1 MVTAENGV
9 KPNLKDSHMR
19 WMKPILDALKE
30 LGGEASP
37 AEVRERIADDLHLT
51 QEKLAVTRGKT
62 KANKFGNEVAFARN
76 ALVFGG
82 YIDGSER
89 GIWKLT
95 DSGTDVTMTDE
106 LASSLIREQVRYNRE
121 QRAKRTTTDNALG
134 DSGEPEKRYWSYR
147 AGTGAEKWQECL
159 KGSVMMFG
167 YGKIG
172 TLTQYRSQNEIQQAL
187 QDAYEWENKPTNTAH
202 ALWEFVNEINPGD
215 MIVAVDGKRRIIG
228 IGEVQSGYEHYAS
241 DTDDFNHARQVS
253 WTDMS
258 DEYILSEAE
267 KQFHTKMLNEITSN
281 LDMVRQIN
289 DLLDDGTDDTNG
301 DNVSSMVVDSPLPA
315 YTREDFLNEVYVD
328 ERTYDNL
335 VAALARKK
343 NIILMGAPGV
353 GKTFMA
359 KRLAYSIMG
368 EKDSERVEMV
378 QFHQNYSYED
388 FMLGYRPTDTG
399 FELKYGVFY
408 EFCKRAEI
416 DEDRPYYFIIDEIN
430 RGNLSKI
437 FGELFMLMESD
448 KRGLRLQLPYADE
461 LFSIPRNVFII
472 GMMNTADRSLAM
484 IDYAL
489 RRRFAFIEL
498 EPGFD
503 TDGFDA
509 YRRALNSERF
519 NGLIAAV
526 RNLNR
531 RIAEDD
537 SLGKGFRIGHSYFC
551 GLTPDTVNEQT
562 LSGLVEYELIPLLE
576 EYWFDEPEIVK
587 EEADKLRK
595 AIQ

>member
-1 MVTAENGV
+1 MVTAENTGSV
-9 KPNLKDSHMR
+9 LNSYHRKMMGPVLN
-19 WMKPILDALKE
+19 ALRE
-30 LGGEASP
+30 LGGSAARPQVHEQVAK
-37 AEVRERIADDLHLT
+37 DLSISD
-51 QEKLAVTRGKT
+51 QDAKFKKAVD
-62 KANKFGNEVAFARN
+62 FARLT
-76 ALVFGG
+76 LVFGG
-82 YIDGSER
+82 YIEPVTTTGV
-89 GIWKLT
+89 WTLT
-95 DSGTDVTMTDE
+95 DSGRTVDMTAE
-106 LASSLIREQVRYNRE
+106 LASDIIRQRNRYDRE
-121 QRAKRTTTDNALG
+121 QRDRKTVADNALG
-134 DSGEPEKRYWSYR
+134 DSGVPEKKYWSYR
-147 AGTGAEKWQECL
+147 SGSKAERWQSDL
-159 KGSVMMFG
+159 QNSVMLIG
-167 YGKIG
+167 YGAVG
-172 TLTQYRSQNEIQQAL
+172 NLTQYDSKNDIQQAL
-187 QDAYEWENKPTNTAH
+187 QNIYGLSSAPTNVANE
-202 ALWEFVNEINPGD
+202 LWDFVHDMNLGD
-215 MIVAVDGKRRIIG
+215 VIVAVDGHRGILG
-228 IGEVQSGYEHYAS
+228 IGEVSSDYEYHAS
-241 DTDDFNHARQVS
+241 DADDLTHMRQIA
-253 WTDMS
+253 WTD
-258 DEYILSEAE
+258 LSNDHIVMESK
-267 KQFHTKMLNEITSN
+267 KQFHNMTLKEITGN
-281 LDMVRQIN
+281 LDMVHQI
-289 DLLDDGTDDTNG
+289 DALIDDGALNDDDMSDMRT
-301 DNVSSMVVDSPLPA
+301 VEPYS
-315 YTREDFLNEVYVD
+315 REQFLNEVYVD

-368 EKDSERVEMV
+368 EKDSKRVEMV

-399 FELKYGVFY
+399 FELRYGVFY

-562 LSGLVEYELIPLLE
+562 LSGIVEYELIPLLE